1 MNRQRIAQASLN
13 AVNRRKGRSIMGGL
27 ALVLGLGLVAPA
39 ANAER
44 ADRNK
49 PINVESDK
57 LQYDDLKQINVFT
70 GNVVLTKGTIVI
82 RADRLVLRQ
91 DPEGFQYATATM
103 NSPTAQATFRQKREG
118 MEEFIEGAGQQL
130 DYDGRNEVVRFTT
143 RASLKRLN
151 RERVTDEVY
160 GNIITYES
168 LSEFY
173 TVQSGTPQTASA
185 ANPSGRV
192 KVIIQPKNT
201 EPAPAAPVPLK
212 PAPSLRTP

>member
-1 MNRQRIAQASLN
+1 VRIRPALQAL
-13 AVNRRKGRSIMGGL
+13 AWL
-27 ALVLGLGLVAPA
+27 ALISCASPA
-39 ANAER
+39 VHAER

-91 DPEGFQYATATM
+91 DAEGFQYATATV
-103 NSPTAQATFRQKREG
+103 NSPTSQATFRQKREG

-160 GNIITYES
+160 GNVITYES

-173 TVQSGTPQTASA
+173 TVESGSPQTASS
-185 ANPSGRV
+185 ANPTGRV
-192 KVIIQPKNT
+192 KVIIQPKST
-201 EPAPAAPVPLK
+201 DSVAPAPVPLK